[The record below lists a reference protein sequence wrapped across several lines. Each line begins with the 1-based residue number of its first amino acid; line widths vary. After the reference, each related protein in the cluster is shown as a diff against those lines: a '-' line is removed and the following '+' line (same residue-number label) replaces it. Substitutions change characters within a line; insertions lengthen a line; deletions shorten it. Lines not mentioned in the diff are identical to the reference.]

1 VLVKIKLKNSNDN
14 VLVDDKVYEFLTADP
29 YLSQIK
35 FVDNLRKHSSGC
47 VVFQKTWRKAEGGYK
62 TETIYLHKLLAEK
75 YLADT
80 KSDDNNLVGAKN
92 GDKLDCRLENVAWRS
107 RSVASRQRK
116 SSSKA
121 GYTGVYRE
129 NNRYR
134 AVISIERKSVHLGMF
149 DSAEEAAEAYNRK
162 SRELFGE
169 EGKINKIKSRKG

>member
-1 VLVKIKLKNSNDN
+1 VLVKIKLKNSDDN
-14 VLVDDKVYEFLTADP
+14 VIVDDKVYDYLTSDP

-35 FVDNLRKHSSGC
+35 FVDNLRRHSSGC
-47 VVFQKTWRKAEGGYK
+47 VVFQKTWKKAEGGYK

-75 YLADT
+75 FIMDT
-80 KSDDNNLVGAKN
+80 KSKSNNLVGAKN
-92 GDKLDCRLENVAWRS
+92 GDKLDCRLENIAWRS

-116 SSSKA
+116 TSSKA
-121 GYTGVYRE
+121 GYTGVYQE

-134 AVISIERKSVHLGMF
+134 AVISINRKSVHLGMF

-169 EGKINKIKSRKG
+169 DGKVNKIKSR